1 MEFKSK
7 LQYLFYKNFPK
18 IYTKFFQQAYYH
30 KLNHNLLELQ
40 KNGLNIDII
49 FDIGAYKGK
58 WSELLSNTSL
68 KNKNFYLFEANEENK
83 IFLENS
89 RFKSFFK
96 VLSDKKKKVKFF
108 SNSSTG
114 DSYLIEQTS
123 FYKEKFKTI
132 IKETIT
138 LDELVEKEKIPLPN
152 FIKIDT
158 QGSELDILKGA
169 QKTIEHCSLIYL
181 ECPFIEYNLNA
192 PNLNEYL
199 NYLKSINFFPLDI
212 CEIHKMDNIVIQID
226 ILFLK
231 KDILKKIYPSKKFL
245 NIFN

>member
-1 MEFKSK
+1 MKFKSK

-18 IYTKFFQQAYYH
+18 KYIKFFKKVYDH

-40 KNGLNIDII
+40 KNGLNIDNI
-49 FDIGAYKGK
+49 FDIGAYRGE
-58 WSELLSNTSL
+58 WSKLLSNTSL

-89 RFKSFFK
+89 GFKFFFK
-96 VLSDKKKKVKFF
+96 VLSDSKKKVKFF

-114 DSYLIEQTS
+114 DSYFIEQTS
-123 FYKEKFKTI
+123 FYKENFKTI
-132 IKETIT
+132 VKETIT
-138 LDELVEKEKIPLPN
+138 LDEIVEKEKIPLPD

-169 QKTIEHCSLIYL
+169 QKTIDYCSLIYL
-181 ECPFIEYNLNA
+181 ECPFIEYNQNA
-192 PNLNEYL
+192 PNLSEYL
-199 NYLKSINFFPLDI
+199 NYLKSINFLPLDI
-212 CEIHKMDNIVIQID
+212 CEVHKMDNIVIQID

-231 KDILKKIYPSKKFL
+231 KNILNNIYPGKKIL
-245 NIFN
+245 NLFN